1 MKRFVLI
8 NTPNSYLGFT
18 RHASLSHSLI
28 RLSSDKTYPPQDWAF
43 EAREFL
49 RSLTVGKEIT
59 FTSTRSISS
68 SAENARDVDVG
79 TAEINGLDVS
89 IEILKN
95 GWAKLKESKREPT
108 EEDLKKREAE
118 AEAKNGGKGVW
129 NPHGPQVRAK
139 FLLGGAP
146 SLVIHHCAICLR
158 TLCQCSKLN
167 AECQC
172 FIGQDGGIQH
182 AGRFA
187 SIYGR
192 LERETD

>member
-8 NTPNSYLGFT
+8 NTPNSYLSFT

-28 RLSSDKTYPPQDWAF
+28 RLSSDKIYPPQDWAF

-95 GWAKLKESKREPT
+95 GWAKLKEKREPM

-129 NPHGPQVRAK
+129 NPHGPQVRVE
-139 FLLGGAP
+139 FLLGGVTR
-146 SLVIHHCAICLR
+146 LVALHCVICLR
-158 TLCQCSKLN
+158 TLCQRSKFK
-167 AECQC
+167 AE
-172 FIGQDGGIQH
+172 H
-182 AGRFA
+182 
-187 SIYGR
+187 
-192 LERETD
+192 